1 MRENRMLT
9 THRHDDVLELVLDS
23 PPVNALGTAL
33 RQALFQAIEAA
44 EADASVKAIV
54 VRGGGK
60 MFSAG
65 ADITEF
71 EGGMGDPKLPELLDR
86 VEACTKPV
94 IAAIHGTC
102 FGGGF
107 ETTLACHYRVAAPS
121 AKFGLPEVK
130 LGLLPGAGGTQR
142 LPRLAGALAALQ
154 AIVSGDPFSVAQAEK
169 MGILDKLAGEDS
181 LAADAIAFARTA
193 PGPRRASEMTA
204 QAEPG
209 LFDKFTAENARKIKG
224 LDAPAACIEAV
235 KAATEVPFREGLAL
249 EEKLFYKLMTGEQSA
264 ALRHVFFAERAAAKI
279 AGLPKDTAPRS
290 IRRVGVIG
298 AGTMGGGISMNFL
311 SSGLAVTIVEM
322 AQDALDRGVSLMR
335 KNYEASAA
343 KGRLTTDQVERA
355 MGLLT
360 PTLDF
365 NQLAECDL
373 IIEAVYENMDVK
385 QQIFARLDGI
395 AKPGAMLASNTSFLS
410 IDTIAES
417 TKRPADV
424 LGMHFF
430 SPANVMK
437 LVEVVR
443 GKETAPDA
451 LATAMELARRIRK
464 VPVVSGVCYGFIG
477 NRMLMPRQDQ
487 ALALLLE
494 GAAPEQIDRVH
505 TAFGKAHGPLPDGR
519 SGRSRYRLASRS
531 EPYRIDTG
539 KRSCAKGRWGQKT
552 KAGYYDYD
560 DQRKPTPSPV
570 TTEIVEQFRA
580 QQGITPR
587 AGLRRRDHRPH
598 ALQHWSTKARRSSR
612 KASPQRASD
621 VDVVWLF
628 GYGWPAAR
636 GGPMY
641 WADTVGLSK
650 MVSSLDAYAEQM
662 GSRKRRLETAPRARR
677 DRSQARPL
685 NSPSGVTAHS
695 ACHFRASTL
704 LSAAKAHHSGHRL
717 SHRGNHNRHLLRPE
731 PIPK

>member
-1 MRENRMLT
+1 MLT
-9 THRHDDVLELVLDS
+9 TNRHDDVLELVFDY
-23 PPVNALGTAL
+23 PPVNALSTAF
-33 RQALFQAIEAA
+33 RQALFQAVEAG

-71 EGGMGDPKLPELLDR
+71 DGGMGDPKLPELLNR
-86 VEACTKPV
+86 IEVCTKPV

-107 ETTLACHYRVAAPS
+107 ETTLACHYRVATPT
-121 AKFGLPEVK
+121 AKLGLPEVK

-142 LPRLAGALAALQ
+142 LPRLAGVQAALE
-154 AIVSGDPFSVAQAEK
+154 AIVSGEPFAAAKGAQI
-169 MGILDKLAGEDS
+169 GIIDQLAGEES
-181 LAADAIAFARTA
+181 LAAEAIAFARNAT
-193 PGPRRASEMTA
+193 GPRRTA
-204 QAEPG
+204 ELTAKPEPG
-209 LFDKFTAENARKIKG
+209 VFESFAAANARKIKG

-235 KAATEVPFREGLAL
+235 KAATELPFVEGLAL
-249 EEKLFYKLMTGEQSA
+249 EEKLFYKLMQGDQSA

-279 AGLPKDTAPRS
+279 AGLPKETALRS

-311 SSGLAVTIVEM
+311 SSGFAVTIVEM
-322 AQDALDRGVSLMR
+322 VQDALDRGVNLMR

-343 KGRLTTDQVERA
+343 KGRLTTEQVEKA

-365 NQLAECDL
+365 QQLAECDL

-395 AKPGAMLASNTSFLS
+395 ARPGAMLASNTSFLS

-451 LATAMELARRIRK
+451 LATGMDLARRIRK

-487 ALALLLE
+487 AIALLLE
-494 GAAPEQIDRVH
+494 GASPEQIDRVH
-505 TAFGKAHGPLPDGR
+505 TAFGMPMGPFQMAD
-519 SGRSRYRLASRS
+519 LAGVDIGWHRD
-531 EPYRIDTG
+531 PNRIESISDAL
-539 KRSCAKGRWGQKT
+539 CAKGRWGQKT

-580 QQGITPR
+580 QKGITPR
-587 AGLRRRDHRPH
+587 VVSEEEIIVRTLYSMVNEGAKILEEGI
-598 ALQHWSTKARRSSR
+598 A
-612 KASPQRASD
+612 QRASD

-628 GYGWPAAR
+628 GYGWPAAK

-650 MVSSLDAYAEQM
+650 MVAALDEYAEPM
-662 GSRKRRLETAPRARR
+662 GPVNAVSK
-677 DRSQARPL
+677 
-685 NSPSGVTAHS
+685 
-695 ACHFRASTL
+695 
-704 LSAAKAHHSGHRL
+704 
-717 SHRGNHNRHLLRPE
+717 LLRE
-731 PIPK
+731 RSETGAKLDR